1 MKQGWK
7 KKTFREILEKTET
20 INPIHYPEKE
30 FEYIDVSSVSNITFT
45 IEKTQ
50 KIKGKNAPSRARR
63 LVRINDVIFATV
75 RPTLKR
81 IAVVPDQLDN
91 QICSTGY
98 FVLRP
103 RSEVNYRFLF
113 YSLFCDDFQKNM
125 EKLQKGASYPAV
137 TDNDVRNQVLSFPPL
152 PEQQRIVD
160 ILDQSFAAI
169 DQAIENTISNANNS
183 KEIFESFLNQI
194 FTSLFV
200 NNPIKKINEVNTI
213 RPPKNEAKDQLA
225 GNSLV
230 SFAPMEDL
238 GINQIFLIPN
248 KTRKL
253 NEVYSGYTY
262 FSDNDVLLAKIT
274 PCFENGKIGIAKN
287 LKNSIGFGSSEYII
301 IRRPKH
307 LRQKF
312 LYYYLS
318 RETFRNEGIKYMQGA
333 VGHKRVPLDFLA
345 NYKIP
350 IPPISKQDEILNKI
364 DNFFDNTNLLK
375 SNYDNKK
382 ELLQELKQSILHK
395 AFQGEL
401 S

>member
-274 PCFENGKIGIAKN
+274 PCFENGKIGIAK
-287 LKNSIGFGSSEYII
+287 KIGRASC
-301 IRRPKH
+301 
-307 LRQKF
+307 
-312 LYYYLS
+312 
-318 RETFRNEGIKYMQGA
+318 RE
-333 VGHKRVPLDFLA
+333 RV
-345 NYKIP
+345 
-350 IPPISKQDEILNKI
+350 
-364 DNFFDNTNLLK
+364 
-375 SNYDNKK
+375 
-382 ELLQELKQSILHK
+382 
-395 AFQGEL
+395 
-401 S
+401 